1 MNGSLQ
7 YVHSRLLKADTHKN
21 LARISI
27 YFLLVGT
34 IDGLWPIV
42 QEKLGSCRRCYI
54 VAEEDH
60 DFKVLNTQLILFVKR
75 NAVNESQSC
84 DCIK

>member
-1 MNGSLQ
+1 M
-7 YVHSRLLKADTHKN
+7 
-21 LARISI
+21 
-27 YFLLVGT
+27 GT

-42 QEKLGSCRRCYI
+42 QEKVGSCRRCYI

-60 DFKVLNTQLILFVKR
+60 DFKVLNAQLILFLKR
-75 NAVNESQSC
+75 NAVKLNESQSC